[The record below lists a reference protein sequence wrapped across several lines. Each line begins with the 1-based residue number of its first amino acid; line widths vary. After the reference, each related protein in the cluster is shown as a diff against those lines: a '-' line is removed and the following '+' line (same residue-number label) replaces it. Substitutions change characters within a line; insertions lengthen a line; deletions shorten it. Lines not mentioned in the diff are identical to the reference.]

1 MSTWGD
7 VAATVAKVAPI
18 VGNLLPGVGTA
29 AGVGVGAVASIVASA
44 LGTAADPDSVMAAL
58 KNDPEALAKVRQA
71 ELDNQ
76 SKLADIAMQ
85 REQNRLAA
93 ETAQQQAQFA
103 DLQNARQYA
112 TQNNDHTARNLAY
125 LYTVALFCTIAAHL
139 GILVMK
145 VAIEPLAM
153 SLISTLEGVLVT
165 MAVKTSEFFTGGSR
179 SADQLASQFAQ
190 FATAPGTVTAP
201 TVSAPQT
208 VTTIQTPP
216 MQPQTVTI
224 APAERDLYRGS

>member
-18 VGNLLPGVGTA
+18 LGNILPGVGTV
-29 AGVGVGAVASIVASA
+29 AGIGVGAAASIVASA
-44 LGTAADPDSVMAAL
+44 LGASADPDSVMAAL

-76 SKLADIAMQ
+76 TQLAQIAMQ
-85 REQNRLAA
+85 REQNQLAA
-93 ETAQQQAQFA
+93 DTARQQAQFA
-103 DLQNARQYA
+103 DLQSARQYA

-125 LYTVALFCTIAAHL
+125 LYTIALFCTIAAHL

-179 SADQLASQFAQ
+179 SADQLANQFAQ
-190 FATAPGTVTAP
+190 FATSPGAVTSP
-201 TVSAPQT
+201 VISAPQT
-208 VTTIQTPP
+208 ITTIQTPQT
-216 MQPQTVTI
+216 QPQTVTVGP
-224 APAERDLYRGS
+224 APDIYRGS